1 MYYNGGKNFLVSFL
15 VSLITS
21 VIVCVIFIF
30 VVPLLSGGE
39 NQVVPDLVGS
49 TFEQARVITETRGLL
64 IVVGGEEES
73 DKFGVNLICRQ
84 VPLQGS
90 VVRGRSTVTV
100 YLSKGSGA
108 IVLPDLKGMGLSEA
122 TVRLSELGLKFGEV
136 KSEEHDT
143 VEKDKIIS
151 TSPGAGSRVKKDDL
165 ISVVL
170 SQGSQTIAVPRVTGK
185 ALSTARRLIEDAG
198 FAVGNVNWE
207 VSTEYN
213 VGIVIRQ
220 SPAPGASVK
229 KGSAVNLVVA
239 TVLE

>member
-1 MYYNGGKNFLVSFL
+1 MYYNGGKSFLVSFL

-30 VVPLLSGGE
+30 IVPLLGGGA

-49 TFEQARVITETRGLL
+49 TVEQARVITETRGLL

-73 DKFGVNLICRQ
+73 DKVDINLICRQ

-108 IVLPDLKGMGLSEA
+108 IILPDFQGMGLSEA
-122 TVRLSELGLKFGEV
+122 TVRLSELGLKIGEV

-143 VEKDKIIS
+143 IEKDRIIN
-151 TSPGAGSRVKKDDL
+151 TNPKAGSRVKKDDL

-170 SQGSQTIAVPRVTGK
+170 SRGTQTIAVPRVTGR
-185 ALSTARRLIEDAG
+185 ALSTAKRLIEEAG
-198 FAVGNVNWE
+198 FTVGNVAWE

-213 VGIVIRQ
+213 VGIVMRQ
-220 SPAPGASVK
+220 NPSAGSSAK
-229 KGSAVNLVVA
+229 KGSPINLVVA